1 MSEGMQLGVTTTTHD
16 DTFTAVRNAARLGGS
31 LALTWGVAVVV
42 RLMMPRYLGPD
53 AWGPLNFADAFTTT
67 FFVALSLGID
77 TYIRREVSVRP
88 EYASDFLAGITA
100 LRVVITVVLLAVMQA
115 VLVASGRPV
124 EVQQL
129 VFVFGLACFVG
140 AMNQTLAALLHA
152 KGTVK
157 ALSVLNVVA
166 KLVWALG
173 SVLTLV
179 RGWPLLGLPLSLLLS
194 ELIKLVGGH
203 VLVRTHLGVVWKLDP
218 LALRVALVASAP
230 MFLNT
235 AAHTIYNKLDITIL
249 AVVAG
254 DREVAWYGAAS
265 LLAGMT
271 LVVAPIIGWVLMP
284 LFARA
289 RARSEAEYTAVLRR
303 SLELVLTFA
312 FPTALMMA
320 LGAEVWVTLLYGAA
334 YAPAAV
340 SLKLLSPLFVLTYV
354 AMLNATSLILTGRA
368 WAQAF
373 VSIAGVGINPLLNS
387 LFIPFSMRTWG
398 EGGAGRGAA
407 CAQLGTEL
415 TVTAVMTVLVG
426 ARAFDRRTMGT
437 VARTLLV
444 CAAVW
449 AIDEA
454 LRARVGPAPRLLCDV
469 LAYLGLA
476 VASGAIH
483 LRETVTFAREALRRP
498 SLTPTG
504 TLP

>member
-1 MSEGMQLGVTTTTHD
+1 
-16 DTFTAVRNAARLGGS
+16 
-31 LALTWGVAVVV
+31 
-42 RLMMPRYLGPD
+42 
-53 AWGPLNFADAFTTT
+53 
-67 FFVALSLGID
+67 
-77 TYIRREVSVRP
+77 
-88 EYASDFLAGITA
+88 
-100 LRVVITVVLLAVMQA
+100 
-115 VLVASGRPV
+115 
-124 EVQQL
+124 
-129 VFVFGLACFVG
+129 
-140 AMNQTLAALLHA
+140 
-152 KGTVK
+152 
-157 ALSVLNVVA
+157 
-166 KLVWALG
+166 
-173 SVLTLV
+173 
-179 RGWPLLGLPLSLLLS
+179 
-194 ELIKLVGGH
+194 
-203 VLVRTHLGVVWKLDP
+203 
-218 LALRVALVASAP
+218 